1 MEALKSRERLIR
13 TLEGKE
19 IDRIAIYDIMHN
31 IDLIE
36 YLTDDKI
43 TSKNGEDLL
52 CKTVSKVLDLVRH
65 FSVPDDLEP
74 RIIVDE
80 DGFTRKTEW
89 WTMSILER
97 PFKNMDDVIRMVNKD
112 IERVFECVLEEK
124 VCRQAQF
131 PCRLFGEEYEYLAEV
146 KENFKRIVDKL
157 DGTMMIAP
165 ESAPGYYGIERY
177 GFIWWSYLYNDY
189 PRLAEEYLDAMTAYE
204 LARVDSFA
212 DTSLTPISFTSD
224 PIGINDSLL
233 FSPEFIFNVQLPR
246 TKKVIERW
254 KGHGFYHIYFA
265 DGYKWPVLDEI
276 VSWGLVDAVDPFEPL
291 AHMDVAKFR
300 EKYPSITICQPIDCQ
315 NLLLTGTPEEIKKA
329 TVKAIEDAEEKRI
342 IIGSSSEIH
351 TNIPVENAMAMYE
364 TARNY
369 KL

>member
-1 MEALKSRERLIR
+1 MEELKSRERLIR
-13 TLEGKE
+13 TFEGKE
-19 IDRIAIYDIMHN
+19 IDRIATYDIMHN

-43 TSKNGEDLL
+43 TPKNSEDLL
-52 CKTVSKVLDLVRH
+52 CKAIRKVLDLVRH
-65 FSVPDDLEP
+65 FSVPYDLET

-97 PFKNMDDVIRMVNKD
+97 PFKNMEDVVRMVNKD
-112 IERVFECVLEEK
+112 IERVHKCISEEK

-131 PCRLFGEEYEYLAEV
+131 PCKLFGEEYEYLAEV
-146 KENFKRIVDKL
+146 KENFKRIIDKL
-157 DGTMMIAP
+157 DGTLMIAP
-165 ESAPGYYGIERY
+165 ESSPNYYGLERY
-177 GFIWWSYLYNDY
+177 GFIWWSYLYNDH
-189 PRLAEEYLDAMTAYE
+189 PDLAREYLDAMVAYE

-212 DTSLTPISFTSD
+212 DTSITPISFTSD

-233 FSPEFIFNVQLPR
+233 SSPDFTFNELLPR

-265 DGYKWPVLDEI
+265 DGYKWPVLDE
-276 VSWGLVDAVDPFEPL
+276 VLSWGLIDAVDPFEPL
-291 AHMDVAKFR
+291 AHMEVAKFR
-300 EKYPSITICQPIDCQ
+300 KKYPNITVCQPIDCQ
-315 NLLLTGTPEEIKKA
+315 NLLYTGTPAEIKWA
-329 TVKAIEDAEEKRI
+329 TIKAIVDAEASKI

-351 TNIPVENAMAMYE
+351 PNIPVENAMAMYE
-364 TARNY
+364 TARDY